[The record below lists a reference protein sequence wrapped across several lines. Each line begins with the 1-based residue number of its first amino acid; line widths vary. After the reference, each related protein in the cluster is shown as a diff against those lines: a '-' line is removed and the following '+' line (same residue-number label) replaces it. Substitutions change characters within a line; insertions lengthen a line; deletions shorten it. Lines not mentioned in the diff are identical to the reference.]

1 MEKKENL
8 LKELLALTP
17 NEKADIIDKVL
28 KSLDEPDEKID
39 TLWKEES
46 EKRID
51 AYENGDIP
59 SVSVNDTFS
68 KYKKNG

>member
-1 MEKKENL
+1 METKENL

-17 NEKADIIDKVL
+17 SEKAEIIDKVL

-39 TLWKEES
+39 TLWKQES

-51 AYENGDIP
+51 AYDNGDIS

-68 KYKKNG
+68 KYKNNR